1 MKFKQITYKDKA
13 YKNIDTIVEILKEE
27 EFYWLI
33 DSEISNAVIEIRKNT
48 LIWHD
53 GVYLNGNWH
62 YGVFKGGEF
71 YGNWLNGIFEDGLFS
86 GKWNSG
92 LRI

>member
-1 MKFKQITYKDKA
+1 MNFKEIKHEGKTYKNPKD
-13 YKNIDTIVEILKEE
+13 IVEILKKEG
-27 EFYWLI
+27 FYWLI
-33 DSEISNAVIEIRKNT
+33 DSEISNAIIEIRKNT

-53 GVYLNGNWH
+53 GVYLSGKWH

-71 YGNWLNGIFEDGLFS
+71 YGDWLNGIFEDGLFS

-92 LRI
+92 IKI